1 MLTQKPK
8 NCQRRPGTAGT
19 HGSTVW
25 FSCAKVYTTSAA
37 APYVLID
44 TRTEWRQAVAP
55 TDETVDDHRLHR
67 RVTIPAEFDTA
78 DIRQWWTVAIGHRN
92 VTDAAIT
99 ALANGCPALRHVD
112 LQNCYNLT
120 DAAKIIPGSMTKR
133 NGFQTFCVEADG
145 ASVNLC
151 DAVILALANGC
162 PGLTNINVSS
172 CGVLTD
178 AAIIALANGCPGLTN
193 VNLTSC
199 KNVTDATIIAL
210 VNGCPGLSDLDLTSC
225 INVTDA
231 AIVALANRCPRVH
244 CTQWDKNPNAI
255 KEHF

>member
-1 MLTQKPK
+1 MVDSGYWSPQRDRCSNHRSGQRVPCTQA
-8 NCQRRPGTAGT
+8 CR
-19 HGSTVW
+19 
-25 FSCAKVYTTSAA
+25 
-37 APYVLID
+37 
-44 TRTEWRQAVAP
+44 
-55 TDETVDDHRLHR
+55 
-67 RVTIPAEFDTA
+67 PAE
-78 DIRQWWTVAIGHRN
+78 
-92 VTDAAIT
+92 
-99 ALANGCPALRHVD
+99 L
-112 LQNCYNLT
+112 LQPYRCREDNTGFY
-120 DAAKIIPGSMTKR
+120 DQTKR
-133 NGFQTFCVEADG
+133 FPNFLCEADG